1 MVVCVEYDEFIIEYY
16 MFCSHFAVLLV
27 LVSNLL
33 TPICQLITD
42 FILPPHFY
50 DRLHCP
56 SVSTKFV
63 LNPLIVK
70 QL

>member
-1 MVVCVEYDEFIIEYY
+1 MVACVEYDEFIIEYY

-42 FILPPHFY
+42 FILPPHF
-50 DRLHCP
+50 
-56 SVSTKFV
+56 
-63 LNPLIVK
+63 
-70 QL
+70 